1 MTNNFSA
8 ITSDDLLSITG
19 GAGPSGNTDFASIRQ
34 QAAQYCPQTAAR
46 YAGVNPSTVTRGKA
60 QQMGNE
66 CVAEISPMLRGIARG
81 RIDSAIDQ
89 AFPARK

>member
-1 MTNNFSA
+1 MTNHFSD
-8 ITSDDLLSITG
+8 ITSDDLLAITG
-19 GAGPSGNTDFASIRQ
+19 GAQSGSVDFSSIRQ
-34 QAAQYCPQTAAR
+34 QAAEYCPQTAAR

-81 RIDSAIDQ
+81 RIDGAIDQ
-89 AFPARK
+89 AFPAHK